1 MSEKKNE
8 ISLLKKVLYLVGVL
22 LLFGLLLLLST
33 GIAQLVIAV
42 IGKQMNLEITDE
54 ELFSI
59 SGSFGIIIT
68 STLYAIHAKGKKH
81 TLSKLKGFHIL
92 AGISY
97 IEAVNFSVSMEE
109 KSFR

>member
-22 LLFGLLLLLST
+22 LLFGLLLLLGT

-68 STLYAIHAKGKKH
+68 STLYAIQTKRKKH
-81 TLSKLKGFHIL
+81 RSTP
-92 AGISY
+92 ISMHQKT
-97 IEAVNFSVSMEE
+97 AMVP
-109 KSFR
+109 

>member
-22 LLFGLLLLLST
+22 LLFGLLLLLGT

-54 ELFSI
+54 QLFSI
-59 SGSFGIIIT
+59 SGSFGIIVT
-68 STLYAIHAKGKKH
+68 STLYAIHAKGKKY
-81 TLSKLKGFHIL
+81 TL
-92 AGISY
+92 
-97 IEAVNFSVSMEE
+97 
-109 KSFR
+109 